1 MKSKQLLQI
10 TTFVSILFLVGC
22 GGGSEDTPVPA
33 PGTTTLSLPA
43 NNTACLKSSS
53 TTGSTAS
60 VTFSWST
67 ASNADN
73 YRLDIKNL
81 NTQTT
86 VSYNTSSTSYSLSLD
101 VNIPYSW
108 DVAAINN
115 TGKTTSD
122 VWKFYLSGAAS
133 SSYAP
138 FPADLTSPAS
148 GATISANGAA
158 TVQVTFQWS
167 GSDPD
172 NDIASY
178 AFYIDNIN
186 ASTQVVA
193 SQTASTLT
201 QNLSSG
207 KSYYWKIVTTDKVGN
222 NSSSAVSFFQ
232 IQ

>member
-1 MKSKQLLQI
+1 MKFRLLLQFI
-10 TTFVSILFLVGC
+10 TLMSMLLIVGC
-22 GGGSEDTPVPA
+22 GGGSKDTPVPA
-33 PGTTTLSLPA
+33 PGTATLSSPA

-53 TTGSTAS
+53 ATGTTAS
-60 VTFSWST
+60 VTFSWSA
-67 ASNADN
+67 ASNADS

-81 NTQTT
+81 NTQVT
-86 VSYNTSSTSYSLSLD
+86 VSYNTSSVSYSLNLD
-101 VNIPYSW
+101 VNTPYSW
-108 DVAAINN
+108 DVVAINN

-148 GATISANGAA
+148 GATISANGAS

-167 GSDPD
+167 GSDAD

-178 AFYIDNIN
+178 AFYLDNAN

-201 QNLSSG
+201 QSLSSG
-207 KSYYWKIVTTDKVGN
+207 KVYYWKVVTTDKSG
-222 NSSSAVSFFQ
+222 NSSSSKIGSFQ